1 MILGCIETLTI
12 MRHLRYPVGDDDEAL
27 AVLRP
32 LVQVERRSLVKHVVV
47 HHLTLLRQQHKI
59 AFKVVVIACVQPALG
74 ALLTLRRH
82 QLQMYL
88 LRNQQNKNCKLL
100 ELNHLGTASVVD

>member
-12 MRHLRYPVGDDDEAL
+12 MRHLRYPVGDDYEAL
-27 AVLRP
+27 AILRP
-32 LVQVERRSLVKHVVV
+32 LVQVERSLVEHVVV

-59 AFKVVVIACVQPALG
+59 AFKVVVIACVQPAFG

-82 QLQMYL
+82 QLRIYL
-88 LRNQQNKNCKLL
+88 LRNKQNKNCKLL